1 MNWLVFALAA
11 WVAIGLETGLKET
24 LAVRPGGMTLAPSFL
39 LPLAVFV
46 AMSASPSAVLWACLA
61 LGLLMDLTAPVVTA
75 GGAPI
80 VVVGPY
86 ALGFFVAGQYVLAI
100 RGLMLRRNPLAM
112 VFLAI
117 TGSFVVHLV
126 VVALFTVRQLFGG
139 TAGWQ
144 PSAEL
149 VERFGSSLYTGA
161 AALVLSLI
169 LLPLSSAFGFHGTG
183 PSRGPLPRRAYE
195 RR

>member
-39 LPLAVFV
+39 IPLAVYV
-46 AMSASPSAVLWACLA
+46 AMSASPSAALWSCMA
-61 LGLLMDLTAPVVTA
+61 LGLLMDLTAPVVSA
-75 GGAPI
+75 GGAPL

-86 ALGFFVAGQYVLAI
+86 ALGFFLAGHYVLAI
-100 RGLMLRRNPLAM
+100 RGLMLRRNPLSM

-117 TGSFVVHLV
+117 TGSFAVHLV
-126 VVALFTVRQLFGG
+126 VVALFTVRELIGG

-149 VERFGSSLYTGA
+149 LERFGSSLYTGA
-161 AALVLSLI
+161 AALVLSAV
-169 LLPLSSAFGFHGTG
+169 LLPLAPAFGFHPSG
-183 PSRGPLPRRAYE
+183 PSRSPLPRRAYE